1 MAVSWS
7 LLLAGSPGIPSSSLS
22 SRTISRLVSVA
33 YLHKEEVLDLE
44 GAFFNYCVIREILLT
59 TLLLISDWYWCSPV
73 YPGAP
78 DLSKLRGVALTR
90 KLLRRMVRVQIRDR
104 VTVT

>member
-33 YLHKEEVLDLE
+33 YLHKEKELV
-44 GAFFNYCVIREILLT
+44 GAFFNYCEI
-59 TLLLISDWYWCSPV
+59 S
-73 YPGAP
+73 
-78 DLSKLRGVALTR
+78 
-90 KLLRRMVRVQIRDR
+90 
-104 VTVT
+104 